1 MLFFAI
7 LALILAILAVVF
19 ALQNTLQVAVTFLVW
34 KFNGSLAL
42 VLIVAVLAG
51 MLISFLA
58 YLPSLLRGHFSA
70 RRLRK
75 HAGELEVSLA
85 DHKQRLEE
93 ALSKLEEQPTPAQP
107 PEATTSQPEQS
118 KPGGG

>member
-1 MLFFAI
+1 MLFFVI
-7 LALILAILAVVF
+7 LALILAVLAVVF
-19 ALQNTLQVAVTFLVW
+19 ALQNTAQTAVSFLVW

-58 YLPSLLRGHFSA
+58 YAPTLLRGHFSA
-70 RRLRK
+70 RRMRK
-75 HAGELEVSLA
+75 HTSELELNLA

-93 ALSKLEEQPTPAQP
+93 ALLKLQGQSAPAQP
-107 PEATTSQPEQS
+107 PESNPAQPDQP
-118 KPGGG
+118 KPAN